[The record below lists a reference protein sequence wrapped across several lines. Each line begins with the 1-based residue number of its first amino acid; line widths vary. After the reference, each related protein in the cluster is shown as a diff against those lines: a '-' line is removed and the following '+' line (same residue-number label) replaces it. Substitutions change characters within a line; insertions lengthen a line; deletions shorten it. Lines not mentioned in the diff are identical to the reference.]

1 MTSVNTAKEHIQGQR
16 GKNTSLKADVRIDG
30 HDQRE
35 LVQRETLMDSGK
47 SPKSFSGLNRLSLE
61 INARK
66 QHFSTFKCFH
76 RERSTAYLHF
86 YRLHIC

>member
-35 LVQRETLMDSGK
+35 K
-47 SPKSFSGLNRLSLE
+47 LSWIVEKVPSL
-61 INARK
+61 
-66 QHFSTFKCFH
+66 SVD
-76 RERSTAYLHF
+76 
-86 YRLHIC
+86 